1 MKTNN
6 QLPTNNYITNKDLIS
21 ALDKQSTDLK
31 QLISQ
36 QSKDFTQ
43 LVNNIMI
50 EIGIKFSEIDSKFGE
65 IDNKFGEIDKK
76 FLKSDKKLDKLNSN
90 ILDSNLRIIE
100 ELKTGRQEQI
110 LISHKL
116 FNHEDRIIYL
126 EKSAQTTT

>member
-1 MKTNN
+1 MKVNN
-6 QLPTNNYITNKDLIS
+6 QLPTNNYITNKDLTS
-21 ALDKQSTDLK
+21 ALEKQSNDIK
-31 QLISQ
+31 KIISQ
-36 QSKDFTQ
+36 QSKDFSQ

-50 EIGIKFSEIDSKFGE
+50 EIGIKFSEIDS
-65 IDNKFGEIDKK
+65 KFGEIDKK

-116 FNHEDRIIYL
+116 FNHEDRILYL

>member
-1 MKTNN
+1 MKVNN
-6 QLPTNNYITNKDLIS
+6 QLPTNNYITNKDLTS
-21 ALDKQSTDLK
+21 ALEKQSNDIK
-31 QLISQ
+31 KIISQ
-36 QSKDFTQ
+36 QSKDFSQ

-50 EIGIKFSEIDSKFGE
+50 EIGIKFSEIDS
-65 IDNKFGEIDKK
+65 KFGEIDKK